1 MEKERII
8 AYKGFDENLCCKGFQ
23 YEVGKEYEQEGEIK
37 CCVKGFHACTNP
49 FDVLSYYVVNGK
61 NRFCEV
67 EQMGVVRTGSDDTK
81 QCSSKIKIKA
91 EIGMVGLFKAG
102 VEWIKEKTNPKP
114 IIKETKGNGGASSGN
129 AAKIGSSGDYAKIGS
144 SGYAA
149 KIGSSG
155 YAAKIGSSGN
165 AAKIGSSG
173 DYAKIG
179 SSGDYAQI
187 DSTGGGSVVCCA
199 GNNCTAKASIGSWIT
214 LAEWKYSDERERY
227 VPVCVKT
234 EFVDGER
241 IKADTWY
248 KLIDGEFKEI

>member
-1 MEKERII
+1 MEEERII

-49 FDVLSYYVVNGK
+49 FDVLSYYEVNGK

-81 QCSSKIKIKA
+81 QCSSKIKINA

-114 IIKETKGNGGASSGN
+114 IIKETKGNGGASSG
-129 AAKIGSSGDYAKIGS
+129 
-144 SGYAA
+144 YAA
-149 KIGSSG
+149 K
-155 YAAKIGSSGN
+155 
-165 AAKIGSSG
+165 
-173 DYAKIG
+173 
-179 SSGDYAQI
+179 I

>member
-49 FDVLSYYVVNGK
+49 FDVLSYYEVNGK

-114 IIKETKGNGGASSGN
+114 IIKETKGNGGASSG
-129 AAKIGSSGDYAKIGS
+129 GYAKIGS

-149 KIGSSG
+149 Q
-155 YAAKIGSSGN
+155 
-165 AAKIGSSG
+165 IGSSG
-173 DYAKIG
+173 DYAQIG
-179 SSGDYAQI
+179 SSGYAAQI